1 MDLLKAGTSL
11 EGMSKEDVLYNDF
24 KIYTVGE
31 KKFAIGQ
38 FFTMNF
44 DEIQKDME
52 EYIHVL
58 DEVSEANNYNLVALY
73 VTDII
78 KNGSYVIFNNH
89 GADVMALAYAKDRI
103 PEGYFVPGCVSRKK
117 HVVPIIMPLF
127 EN

>member
-1 MDLLKAGTSL
+1 
-11 EGMSKEDVLYNDF
+11 
-24 KIYTVGE
+24 
-31 KKFAIGQ
+31 
-38 FFTMNF
+38 
-44 DEIQKDME
+44 ME

-89 GADVMALAYAKDRI
+89 GADVMALAYAKDGI